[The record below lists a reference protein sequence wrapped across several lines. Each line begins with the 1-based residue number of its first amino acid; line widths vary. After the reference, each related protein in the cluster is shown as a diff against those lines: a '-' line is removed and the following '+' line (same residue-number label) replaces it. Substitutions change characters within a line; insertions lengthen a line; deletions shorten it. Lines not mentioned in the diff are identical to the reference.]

1 MQCPNCQARLTT
13 IDYEGVAIETCHR
26 RGTS

>member
-1 MQCPNCQARLTT
+1 MQYPNCQAWLTT
-13 IDYEGVAIETCHR
+13 IDYEDVAIETCHR